1 MNDPLKWLLIVGG
14 GLIAG
19 LVIVAVLAGR
29 PLDLMMPRWR
39 LFGRD
44 LDDLIAY
51 LKTLD

>member
-1 MNDPLKWLLIVGG
+1 VNDPLKWLLIAGG
-14 GLIAG
+14 GPIVG

-29 PLDLMMPRWR
+29 PLDLIVPRR
-39 LFGRD
+39 QPSARD